1 MFQSIIN
8 LFFPKACS
16 GCNAILLANES
27 VICTDCRHEIPLTN
41 HHNIPN
47 NEMLLKFYGKLDLV
61 HASALFYYQKKGI
74 VQELIHKLKY
84 KGHQEIGESIGYWY
98 AEELKKS
105 IALKDVDFIIPVPLH
120 PKRFKKR
127 GYNQVA
133 TFAEALS
140 KSMQIPVKE
149 LILIRDKNT
158 KSQTKKNRID
168 RAQVVSNIFSVG
180 TTTDFEGKHFLL
192 IDDVITTGAT
202 LESCG
207 REVLKIPNAR
217 LSIVCMAMT
226 KEQ

>member
-16 GCNAILLANES
+16 GCNAILLVNES

-61 HASALFYYQKKGI
+61 HASALFYYQKRGI

-84 KGHQEIGESIGYWY
+84 KGHQEIGESIGYWC
-98 AEELKKS
+98 AEDLKNNA
-105 IALKDVDFIIPVPLH
+105 ALKDVDFIIPVPLH

-192 IDDVITTGAT
+192 IDDVITTGST